1 MTEQGTVHQHKRSLR
16 STSLIALALLS
27 GCHDPRYDAARQRRD
42 DTVEKVARSWERE
55 ETRRDARMLK
65 TLNHI
70 EDVEA
75 DRPEKLEAMNR
86 KIERE
91 LQEREMKRR
100 ELQPVW
106 NMRLRKLFQGDP
118 QGADEAFAKMY

>member
-1 MTEQGTVHQHKRSLR
+1 MTT
-16 STSLIALALLS
+16 LALLS
-27 GCHDPRYDAARQRRD
+27 GCHDARYDAARQRRD
-42 DTVEKVARSWERE
+42 DSVEKVARSWERQ
-55 ETRRDARMLK
+55 ETQRDARVLK
-65 TLNHI
+65 TLDHI

-75 DRPEKLEAMNR
+75 DRPQKLEAMNR
-86 KIERE
+86 KIEKE
-91 LQEREMKRR
+91 LYEREMKRR

>member
-1 MTEQGTVHQHKRSLR
+1 MHQHKRSLL
-16 STSLIALALLS
+16 SAGLIALALLPA
-27 GCHDPRYDAARQRRD
+27 CHDARYDAARQRRD
-42 DTVEKVARSWERE
+42 DSVEKVARSWERQ
-55 ETRRDARMLK
+55 ETQRDARVLK
-65 TLNHI
+65 TLHHI

-75 DRPEKLEAMNR
+75 DRPQKLEAMNR
-86 KIERE
+86 KIEKE